1 MIMKKNIIT
10 ILGIVSLMFS
20 ACNKLDLEP
29 KGFVALEQYYKNEE
43 EAFQG
48 LSGVYNTLAND
59 SFYGRDWFFAFNIQ
73 DDLGYY
79 DRNYTTEELF
89 INNFSYTNAR
99 LNNLWKNLYGG
110 ANRASIFLENV
121 ERVTFKDNTLKEAYK
136 GEAKFLRAYYYF
148 ILSSLWGDV
157 PLRKEAVTSVSQ
169 ESQIGPTPKTEIF
182 DFIIKEMEE
191 AESMVYDATKFQSM
205 GRISKSTVQGILA
218 RVYLKQAG
226 YPINKGKPAYEK
238 ALYWAQQV
246 KTSGYHHLN
255 PDYKAVFINLIA
267 DKYETA
273 YRESIWEVEFKGNN
287 VDGNQTAGYLGSYN
301 GIYCNDGTN
310 ADTPGWCYG
319 YVSCT
324 LKMEDLYTVPID
336 SMRKNW
342 NVAAFRY
349 NLNATTGVR
358 TKTNWTTAQ
367 LVYRSAGK
375 FRREY
380 ETLKPKFKDYTPINF
395 PVLRYADVLLM
406 IAEADNEFNGMPTTV
421 GYDAINEVRRRA
433 MPTTPLISGLNY
445 SSFQQLVRDERARE
459 LCFEGTRKMDLVRWG
474 IYVETM
480 TTGRRNMVND
490 SRWHANKKYASFI
503 ADFTSD
509 KHNLYPIPS
518 SELSTNSKMKQ
529 NPLW

>member
-1 MIMKKNIIT
+1 MRRSLIHMIVIA
-10 ILGIVSLMFS
+10 LLPLLS
-20 ACNKLDLEP
+20 CNKLALEP
-29 KGFVALEQYYKNEE
+29 KGFVALEQFYKNEA
-43 EAFQG
+43 EALQG
-48 LSGVYNTLAND
+48 LTGVYNTLGDA

-89 INNFSYTNAR
+89 INNFSYTNPR
-99 LNNLWKNLYGG
+99 LNSLWKNLYGG

-121 ERVTFKDNTLKEAYK
+121 ERVAFKDNTLKEAYK

-148 ILSSLWGDV
+148 ILSSLWGDI
-157 PLRKEAVTSVSQ
+157 PLRKEAITSVSQ
-169 ESQIGPTPKTEIF
+169 ESQIGPTSKTEIF
-182 DFIIKEMEE
+182 DFIIQEMEQ
-191 AESMVYDATKFQSM
+191 AETMVYTADKFQSM
-205 GRISKSTVQGILA
+205 GRINKSTVQGILA

-226 YPINKGKPAYEK
+226 YPINKGKPAFEK

-246 KTSGYHHLN
+246 EISGLHSLN
-255 PDYKAVFINLIA
+255 PDYQAVFINLIA
-267 DKYETA
+267 DEYETT

-319 YVSCT
+319 YLSCT
-324 LKMEDLYTVPID
+324 LKMEDLYTMPADAI
-336 SMRKNW
+336 RKNW

-349 NLNATTGVR
+349 NYTAATGVR
-358 TKTNWTTAQ
+358 AKTNWSAAQ
-367 LVYRSAGK
+367 MVYRSAGK
-375 FRREY
+375 FRREH
-380 ETLKPKFKDYTPINF
+380 EKSTPKARDFTPINF

-406 IAEADNEFNGMPTTV
+406 IAEADNEYNGAPTAV
-421 GYDAINEVRRRA
+421 GYAAINEVRKRA
-433 MPTTPLISGLNY
+433 MPTVALISGMNY
-445 SSFQQLVRDERARE
+445 GTFQQLVRDERARE

-480 TTGRRNMVND
+480 TTGRRNMVNE

-503 ADFTSD
+503 ADFTSQ